1 MFRVAVVED
10 NDMHADTVMQ
20 YVERYAAD
28 NGFRTETKR
37 YFNGYEFIAD
47 KNFSADIILMDIE
60 MPVMD
65 GMDAS
70 KKLRER
76 CEKSPIIFITCMD
89 QYAVKGY
96 EVDAIGFMVK
106 PVTYFDFQT
115 NFGKAVRAVES
126 ARDSNVSFTMKDGVV
141 KFSTDDI
148 KYVEVSGHMITFHTF
163 DRDLETRGSMK
174 EIEKAFDGKNFARCN
189 SCYLVNLKYVS
200 QIEKNIV
207 SIAGGGELVISKN
220 KRKEF
225 ITAVCRAD
233 ILRFWWRAKI
243 DT

>member
-1 MFRVAVVED
+1 MYRIAIVED
-10 NDMHADTVMQ
+10 EVSIAETIDG
-20 YVERYAAD
+20 YIRRYAEE
-28 NGFRTETKR
+28 NGQEVSTVIF
-37 YFNGYEFIAD
+37 GDGMEFIEKFRA
-47 KNFSADIILMDIE
+47 NFDLVFMDIE
-60 MPVMD
+60 MPVLD
-65 GMDAS
+65 GMSAI

-76 CEKSPIIFITCMD
+76 CEKSPIIFITCMA

-207 SIAGGGELVISKN
+207 SIAGGDELVISKN

-233 ILRFWWRAKI
+233 ILRFWRRAKI
-243 DT
+243 GT